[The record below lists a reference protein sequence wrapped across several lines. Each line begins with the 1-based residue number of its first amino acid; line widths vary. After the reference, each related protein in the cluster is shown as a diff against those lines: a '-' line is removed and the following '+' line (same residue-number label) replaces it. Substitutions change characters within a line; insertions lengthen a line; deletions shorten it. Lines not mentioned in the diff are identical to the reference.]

1 MSLNSDG
8 TALMGRGLLAPSFV
22 GEEDDGGGG
31 LALPG
36 TTVMTVG
43 LALLFVESSASFP
56 VLDAT
61 TMGIRRVVEAVE
73 AVEVALVDT
82 ESWNITVIKVLYLG
96 ICKAKKSID
105 AMTIDAKNKSFL
117 DATIFN

>member
-8 TALMGRGLLAPSFV
+8 TALMGRGLLVPSFA
-22 GEEDDGGGG
+22 GEEDDDGSG

-43 LALLFVESSASFP
+43 LELLFVDSSASLP
-56 VLDAT
+56 DLDAT

-96 ICKAKKSID
+96 ICKTKKSID
-105 AMTIDAKNKSFL
+105 TMNYNEKNKSFL